1 MFGMVIG
8 TLSLFGLIHMLR
20 KGRRCGARG
29 FHGHHHRH
37 GRGGGPGFLWQLFER
52 LDTSPGQ
59 EKEIRAAFR
68 DLREEA
74 WGLRGQW
81 GATRAAAVDAFGE
94 DLFDEGP
101 LDALFVEQ
109 DQKIAEVREALKKA
123 LGRVHEA
130 LDDEQRSELAS
141 WLKRWG
147 KGRGGRRGWGP
158 YR

>member
-20 KGRRCGARG
+20 KGRRCGHRG
-29 FHGHHHRH
+29 FQGRHRH
-37 GRGGGPGFLWQLFER
+37 GGGPGFLWHLFDR

-59 EKEIRAAFR
+59 EKEIRAAVREF
-68 DLREEA
+68 REEA

-81 GATRAAAVDAFGE
+81 GATRSAAVDAFGE

-109 DQKIAEVREALKKA
+109 DQKIAEVREALKKT
-123 LGRVHEA
+123 LQRVHDA
-130 LDDEQRSELAS
+130 LDDEQRAELAS

-147 KGRGGRRGWGP
+147 TGRGGRRGWGP

>member
-20 KGRRCGARG
+20 RGRRCRGRG
-29 FHGHHHRH
+29 FRGHHHH
-37 GRGGGPGFLWQLFER
+37 HHRGDGFLWHVFER

-59 EKEIRAAFR
+59 EKEIRAAIREF
-68 DLREEA
+68 REEA

-81 GATRAAAVDAFGE
+81 GATRSAAVDSFGE

-101 LDALFVEQ
+101 LDALFIEQ
-109 DQKIAEVREALKKA
+109 DEKIGNVRDALKKA
-123 LGRVHEA
+123 LQRVHEA
-130 LDDEQRSELAS
+130 LDDEQRAELAS

-147 KGRGGRRGWGP
+147 SGRGGRRAWGP

>member
-8 TLSLFGLIHMLR
+8 TLSLYGLIRMLR
-20 KGRRCGARG
+20 KGRGCGHRG
-29 FHGHHHRH
+29 FHGRHRR
-37 GRGGGPGFLWQLFER
+37 GRDGGFLWHLFDR

-59 EKEIRAAFR
+59 EKEIRKAVREF
-68 DLREEA
+68 REEA

-81 GATRAAAVDAFGE
+81 GATRSAAVDSFGE

-109 DQKIAEVREALKKA
+109 DQKIAEVREALKKT
-123 LGRVHEA
+123 LHRVHDA
-130 LDDEQRSELAS
+130 LDDEQRAELAS

-147 KGRGGRRGWGP
+147 TGRGGRRNWGP